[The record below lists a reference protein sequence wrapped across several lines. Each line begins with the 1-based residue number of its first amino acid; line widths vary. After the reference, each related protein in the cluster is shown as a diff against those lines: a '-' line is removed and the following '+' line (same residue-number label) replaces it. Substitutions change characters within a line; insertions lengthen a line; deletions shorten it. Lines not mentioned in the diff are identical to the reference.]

1 MDSGT
6 GRTHGRG
13 EVGGTDEESAK
24 SDRLLVVNR
33 LTEIIWAA
41 AKLLLLLL
49 LVVVVVVVVVVVIV
63 VLVHVTKDKLII
75 VTCAVFARQTSHQLT
90 TENVDAP
97 A

>member
-1 MDSGT
+1 VDSGT

-49 LVVVVVVVVVVVIV
+49 LVVVVVVVVIVVV
-63 VLVHVTKDKLII
+63 VHVTKDKLII

>member
-49 LVVVVVVVVVVVIV
+49 LVVVVVVVVIVVV
-63 VLVHVTKDKLII
+63 VHVTKDKLII